1 MLHINHYYLP
11 DSLEQA
17 WQLRQKRGSAVLGG
31 TGWLRLGEH
40 TIQHA
45 IDLSALNLNYIQE
58 KDDCFL
64 IGAMTPLRQL
74 ELCQPLNQAFDGAF
88 AEAVG
93 HIVGVQ
99 FRNCAT
105 VGGSVYGR
113 FGFSDVLT
121 LLLALD
127 TEVHLYKEGW
137 ISIERFA
144 ARSNEADILT
154 EIRIRKNRQ
163 VAYLSERLNANDF
176 PACAVAVSK
185 GTDGWR
191 CTIGAR
197 PCRAKLVRLPE
208 DTEGC
213 DDFAIRKIAR
223 KAAAAVSY
231 GGGMRGGP
239 AYRQA
244 VAEVLIRRGIQALGA
259 KGGQA

>member
-1 MLHINHYYLP
+1 MLHINHYYRP
-11 DSLEQA
+11 DTLEEA
-17 WQLRQKRGSAVLGG
+17 WQLRQKKGSAILGG

-45 IDLSALNLNYIQE
+45 IDLSSLDLSYIQE
-58 KDDCFL
+58 DEDGFL
-64 IGAMTPLRQL
+64 IGAMTTLR
-74 ELCQPLNQAFDGAF
+74 EIEINEPLNKAFDSAF
-88 AEAVG
+88 AEAVW

-105 VGGSVYGR
+105 IGGSAYGR

-127 TEVHLYKEGW
+127 CEVHLYKEGW
-137 ISIERFA
+137 VPIAEFA
-144 ARSNEADILT
+144 GRSNEADLLT
-154 EIRIRKNRQ
+154 EIRIRKNRR
-163 VAYLSERLNANDF
+163 VVYLSERLNANDF
-176 PACAVAVSK
+176 PACAVAVSN

-197 PCRAKLVRLPE
+197 PCRAKLVTLPTDCGNRDE
-208 DTEGC
+208 SGL
-213 DDFAIRKIAR
+213 RKIAE
-223 KAAAAVSY
+223 KAAASVTY
-231 GGGMRGGP
+231 GGGMRGSA

-244 VAEVLIRRGIQALGA
+244 VAAVLIRRGIQALCA